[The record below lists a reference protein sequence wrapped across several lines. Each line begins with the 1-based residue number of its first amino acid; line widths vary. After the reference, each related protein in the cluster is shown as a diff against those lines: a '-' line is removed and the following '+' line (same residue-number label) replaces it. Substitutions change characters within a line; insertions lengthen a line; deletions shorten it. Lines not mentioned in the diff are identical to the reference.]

1 MRVYGSITETVGR
14 TPLVDLVR
22 IAAASAPP
30 LTARLLGKIE
40 SRNPCGSVK
49 DRIGIAMVEDAERR
63 GVLEPGSTLIEPT
76 TGNTGVALAFVAASR
91 GYKLIVT
98 MPERMSKERVAL
110 LRYLGAEVV
119 MTPGSLMRDA
129 VTRATELVK
138 EIPRAV
144 MLEQFKN
151 PANPEAHRRATGPEI
166 WEDTGGAV
174 DIFVAGVGT
183 GGTITGVG
191 EVLKQKKPGVKV
203 IAVEPAKAAVLGG
216 ARPGNHMIQGIGAGF
231 VPQVLNREIL
241 DEVVPVTEDE
251 AMAAARRLAR
261 EEGILAGISSGAALS
276 AAISIARRPENA
288 KKVIVVMLPDT
299 GERYVSTPLFSEMVA
314 GAG

>member
-22 IAAASAPP
+22 IAAASRPP
-30 LTARLLGKIE
+30 LTARLLGKVE

-119 MTPGSLMRDA
+119 MTPGTLMRDA
-129 VTRATELVK
+129 VTRAAELTK

-151 PANPEAHRRATGPEI
+151 AANPEAHRRATGPEI
-166 WEDTGGAV
+166 WDDTGGAV

-203 IAVEPAKAAVLGG
+203 IAVEPAKAAVLGS

-231 VPQVLNREIL
+231 VPQVLNRDIL

-261 EEGILAGISSGAALS
+261 EEGILAGISSGAALA

-288 KKVIVVMLPDT
+288 RKVIVVMLPDT
-299 GERYVSTPLFSEMVA
+299 GERYVSTPLFSEMVS
-314 GAG
+314 GAS

>member
-22 IAAASAPP
+22 IAAASRPP

-119 MTPGSLMRDA
+119 MTPGTLMRDA
-129 VTRATELVK
+129 VTRAAELTK

-151 PANPEAHRRATGPEI
+151 AANPEAHRRATGPEI
-166 WEDTGGAV
+166 WDDTGGAV

-203 IAVEPAKAAVLGG
+203 IAVEPAKAVVLGG

-231 VPQVLNREIL
+231 VPQVLNRDIL

-261 EEGILAGISSGAALS
+261 EEGILAGISSGAALA

-288 KKVIVVMLPDT
+288 RKVIVVMLPDT
-299 GERYVSTPLFSEMVA
+299 GERYVSTPLFSEMVS
-314 GAG
+314 GAS

>member
-1 MRVYGSITETVGR
+1 MRIHGSISETVGR

-22 IAAASAPP
+22 IAASSRPP
-30 LTARLLGKIE
+30 LSARLLGKIE

-63 GVLEPGSTLIEPT
+63 GLLEPGSTLIEPT

-91 GYKLIVT
+91 GYKLVVT

-119 MTPGSLMRDA
+119 MTPGTLMKDA
-129 VTRATELVK
+129 VTRAAELAK

-174 DIFVAGVGT
+174 DILVAGVGT

-203 IAVEPAKAAVLGG
+203 IAVEPAKAAVLAG
-216 ARPGNHMIQGIGAGF
+216 ARPGNHRIQGIGAGF
-231 VPQVLNREIL
+231 VPQVLNRDIL

-261 EEGILAGISSGAALS
+261 EEGILAGISSGAALA
-276 AAISIARRPENA
+276 AAITIARRPENA

-299 GERYVSTPLFSEMVA
+299 GERYVSTPLFSEMVSPSS
-314 GAG
+314 